1 MGQGPQYGSTV
12 AFDGTGHIDSDVITV
27 TYGNLLKQ
35 VGKLPLDG
43 ARQSVTEQAID
54 GDRVSGHSIARHIP
68 GIMIAR
74 NLRGLGP
81 RSERGDDFDTQPSA
95 AERFRDDIP
104 VTAIVPRAAQHA
116 HRTTGRDARDPL
128 CSAAPGPL
136 HQFPAVGARS
146 HGRLFGSTHLFHG

>member
-12 AFDGTGHIDSDVITV
+12 TFDGTGNVDSDFMTV
-27 TYGNLLKQ
+27 TCGNILEQ
-35 VGKLPLDG
+35 VGKLSLDG
-43 ARQSVTEQAID
+43 ARQSVSEQAID
-54 GDRVSGHSIARHIP
+54 GDRVPGHGIARHIP

-104 VTAIVPRAAQHA
+104 VTAIVPRAAQDA
-116 HRTTGRDARDPL
+116 HRTISRDARDPL
-128 CSAAPGPL
+128 CSTAPDPL